1 MTIYKKIDFL
11 LSKNQKK
18 QLLYLFTLLIISI
31 FFELMGI
38 GVMLPAFTL
47 LLNPASHQD
56 SVLLHKVT
64 KFLGNPSQ
72 LQLVVFGMLS
82 IVFIYLIKGVFL
94 FYTSW
99 KQSNFISQL
108 SYGIGSKLFH
118 GYINQPYNFFLKR
131 NSSEL
136 LRNIQMEVHQF
147 QSIILAIVIFL
158 SEISVIASVLIFLII
173 IQPIGAISIGIF
185 LSIFILIFHY
195 FSKNRL
201 LEWGEKRQIYDG
213 KIALNLMQSFG
224 AIKDI
229 KILGRQHYF
238 LEDFD
243 LNNNARSKINSKQLT
258 LQNIPRLYLEFI
270 AIVGLAGLVLL
281 LIYFGNSVDVVL
293 PIIGVFAAAAFRLI
307 PSANRIMGSI
317 QNIRYAIPVVSL
329 LYEELNNFTNIIIE
343 KKSKENIIFREISIN
358 NLYFI
363 YQGKEHNALNN
374 INLSIKRGETIG
386 FIGPSG
392 SGKST
397 LIDILLGLLTPS
409 SGSINIDNKNIETNL
424 LGWQSQI
431 GYVPQSIY
439 LIDDTLRNNIAL
451 GIPAHLIDEQSI
463 NNAIKSA
470 HLSEYISSLS
480 DGLDTKVGE
489 RGVRLS
495 GGQRQRI
502 GIARSLYHNPSI
514 LVLDEA
520 TSSLDNETESE
531 IMKSINAM
539 HGTRTIIIVAHRL
552 STVSQCDK
560 IFKMKSG
567 SIIASG
573 IPNEILNFNN
583 KE

>member
-1 MTIYKKIDFL
+1 MTLYKKINFL
-11 LSKNQKK
+11 LTKSQKK
-18 QLLYLFTLLIISI
+18 QLLFLFVLLIISI

-38 GVMLPAFTL
+38 GIMLPAFTL
-47 LLNPASHQD
+47 LLNPSKHHD
-56 SVLLHKVT
+56 SILIQKITH
-64 KFLGNPSQ
+64 FLGNPSQ
-72 LQLVVFGMLS
+72 IKLVVIGMLS
-82 IVFIYLIKGVFL
+82 IVFIYFIKGVFL
-94 FYTSW
+94 LYTSW

-158 SEISVIASVLIFLII
+158 SEFSVIASILIFLLI
-173 IQPIGAISIGIF
+173 IQPIGAISIGLF
-185 LSIFILIFHY
+185 LSIFILIFHQ
-195 FSKNRL
+195 FSKKRL
-201 LEWGEKRQIYDG
+201 LDWGAQRQIYDS

-238 LEDFD
+238 LDDFD
-243 LNNNARSKINSKQLT
+243 INNNARSKINSKQLT

-270 AIVGLAGLVLL
+270 AIVGLSGLVLL

-329 LYEELNNFTNIIIE
+329 LYEELNNFSDFEISKKQIANFNFKEIII
-343 KKSKENIIFREISIN
+343 SDLN
-358 NLYFI
+358 FI
-363 YQGKEHNALNN
+363 YQDKDHNALNY
-374 INLSIKRGETIG
+374 INLSIKKGETVG

-397 LIDILLGLLTPS
+397 LIDILLGLLTPT
-409 SGSINIDNKNIETNL
+409 SGCIKIDDHNINSNL
-424 LGWQSQI
+424 ISWQSQI

-451 GIPAHLIDEQSI
+451 GIPPHLIDENSI

-470 HLSEYISSLS
+470 HLSDFVLSLS
-480 DGLDTKVGE
+480 EGLNTKVGE

-520 TSSLDNETESE
+520 TSSLDNETESD

-567 SIIASG
+567 TILKSG
-573 IPNEILNFNN
+573 SPNEILNL
-583 KE
+583 

>member
-1 MTIYKKIDFL
+1 MTLYKKINFL
-11 LSKNQKK
+11 LTKSQKK
-18 QLLYLFTLLIISI
+18 QLIFLFVLLIISI

-38 GVMLPAFTL
+38 GIMLPAFTL
-47 LLNPASHQD
+47 LLNPSKHHD
-56 SVLLHKVT
+56 SILIQKTTH
-64 KFLGNPSQ
+64 FLGNPSQ
-72 LQLVVFGMLS
+72 IKLVVIGMLS
-82 IVFIYLIKGVFL
+82 IVFIYFIKGVFL
-94 FYTSW
+94 LYTSW

-158 SEISVIASVLIFLII
+158 SEFSVIVSILIFLLI
-173 IQPIGAISIGIF
+173 IQPIGAISIGLF
-185 LSIFILIFHY
+185 LSIFILIFHQ
-195 FSKNRL
+195 FSKKRL
-201 LEWGEKRQIYDG
+201 LDWGAQRQIYDS

-238 LEDFD
+238 LDDFD
-243 LNNNARSKINSKQLT
+243 INNNARSKINSKQLT

-270 AIVGLAGLVLL
+270 AIVGLSGLVLL

-329 LYEELNNFTNIIIE
+329 LYEELNNFSDFEISKKQIANFNFKEIII
-343 KKSKENIIFREISIN
+343 SDLN
-358 NLYFI
+358 FI
-363 YQGKEHNALNN
+363 YQDKDHNALNY
-374 INLSIKRGETIG
+374 INLSIKKGETVG

-397 LIDILLGLLTPS
+397 LIDILLGLLTPT
-409 SGSINIDNKNIETNL
+409 SGCIKIDDHNIHSNL
-424 LGWQSQI
+424 ISWQSQI

-451 GIPAHLIDEQSI
+451 GIPPHLIDENSI

-470 HLSEYISSLS
+470 HLSDFVLTLS
-480 DGLDTKVGE
+480 EGLNTKVGE

-567 SIIASG
+567 TILKSG
-573 IPNEILNFNN
+573 SPNEILNL
-583 KE
+583 